1 MGEHLPPAWRFV
13 VRLISFALLGLCLAY
28 VWVSLSKLDLG
39 NLAAQ
44 LDWLDWTAV
53 IITSI
58 VYGASLILL
67 ATGWYRMAAPE
78 RSIRPVQILALYG
91 PGVLAKY
98 LPGSVFQ
105 YVSRQVMGKSFDVG
119 QAGMAKAS
127 IAEAGLH
134 VIVVVALAG
143 PLIAGWAAV
152 ALPVYAAVA
161 LLLLCRPSS
170 ALVAAIALQLLFF
183 CLFAVIV
190 MLLCQLG
197 PPIENL
203 SRMVGFFFIAWV
215 AGFLVPVAPGG
226 IGVREAV
233 LLAMAS
239 PVEMPASIAFIALIT
254 RLVNILGDALLGL
267 SGYWAAIRENRQA
280 SE

>member
-1 MGEHLPPAWRFV
+1 MGKHLHPAWRFV
-13 VRLISFALLGLCLAY
+13 IRFASFALLGLCLAY
-28 VWVSLSKLDLG
+28 VWVSLSELDLG

-44 LDWLDWTAV
+44 LDWLDWVGV
-53 IITSI
+53 IAASI
-58 VYGASLILL
+58 AYGAALILL
-67 ATGWYRMAAPE
+67 ATGWYRMAAPG
-78 RSIRPVQILALYG
+78 RSIRTTEILALYG
-91 PGVLAKY
+91 PGALAKY

-105 YVSRQVMGKSFDVG
+105 YVSRQVMGKRLDIG

-127 IAEAGLH
+127 VAEAGLH
-134 VIVVVALAG
+134 VIVVVTLAG
-143 PLIAGWAAV
+143 PLVAGWATV
-152 ALPVYAAVA
+152 ALPVYALVA
-161 LLLLCRPSS
+161 MVLLLRPSG

-183 CLFAVIV
+183 CVFAVIV

-197 PPIENL
+197 PQIQDH

-233 LLAMAS
+233 LLAIAS
-239 PVEMPASIAFIALIT
+239 PVEMPASIAFVALIT

-267 SGYWAAIRENRQA
+267 GGYWAAMREKRQA
-280 SE
+280 SG